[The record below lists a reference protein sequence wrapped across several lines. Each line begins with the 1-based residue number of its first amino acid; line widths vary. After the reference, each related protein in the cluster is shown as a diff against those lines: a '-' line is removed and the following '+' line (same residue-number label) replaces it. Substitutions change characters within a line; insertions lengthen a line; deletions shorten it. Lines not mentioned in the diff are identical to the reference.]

1 MVEARVVEA
10 REAAGMAA
18 VTAEGAMVV
27 VVRVA
32 AGALERDGEEEDGRL
47 EVRPERLG
55 LGEVD
60 TG

>member
-32 AGALERDGEEEDGRL
+32 AGALERDGEEEDGRSRCGL
-47 EVRPERLG
+47 SASAWVR
-55 LGEVD
+55 
-60 TG
+60 